1 MTRTLTRMETM
12 GWIIR
17 TEGKD
22 RREKLISVIRNS
34 DKNDSGMAR
43 RSGYF
48 RRKDTR
54 RY

>member
-22 RREKLISVIRNS
+22 RREAHFVIRNS